1 MADSASETL
10 STPSPASGAPTI
22 STHVLDAQAGQPAAG
37 VHVILYKLGEDERP
51 IRLTQALTD
60 HDGRIRD
67 LLERPM
73 SPGVYR
79 LEFNLAGPRGNGGS
93 VVSGAA
99 GAAAAAAGAPDDRFF
114 RRMTLDLRIDDVTR
128 SYHVPLLLAP
138 FSMTTYRG
146 S

>member
-1 MADSASETL
+1 MASTGPGTPDQL
-10 STPSPASGAPTI
+10 PTPSAAAPTAPTI
-22 STHVLDAQAGQPAAG
+22 STHVLDTQTGLPAVG
-37 VHVILYKLGEDERP
+37 MHVILYKLGEDDRP

-60 HDGRIRD
+60 GDGRVRD

-73 SPGVYR
+73 SAGTYR
-79 LEFNLAGPRGNGGS
+79 LEFNLAGARRPGI
-93 VVSGAA
+93 
-99 GAAAAAAGAPDDRFF
+99 DDRFF
-114 RRMTLDLRIDDVTR
+114 RRLTVDLRVDDVSH

>member
-1 MADSASETL
+1 MASPGPETPP
-10 STPSPASGAPTI
+10 TPPAPSPVAPTI
-22 STHVLDAQAGQPAAG
+22 STHVLDTQTGLPAAG
-37 VHVILYKLGEDERP
+37 MHVILYKLGEDDRP

-60 HDGRIRD
+60 HDGRVRD

-73 SPGVYR
+73 SPGTYR
-79 LEFNLAGPRGNGGS
+79 LEFNL
-93 VVSGAA
+93 SGATRP
-99 GAAAAAAGAPDDRFF
+99 GTGDDRFF
-114 RRMTLDLRIDDVTR
+114 RRMTVDLRVDDVSH

>member
-1 MADSASETL
+1 MASPGPGTPDLPPSASPRT
-10 STPSPASGAPTI
+10 PTI
-22 STHVLDAQAGQPAAG
+22 STHVLDTQTGLPAAG
-37 VHVILYKLGEDERP
+37 MHVILYKLGEDDRP

-60 HDGRIRD
+60 GDGRVHD

-73 SPGVYR
+73 SPGTYR
-79 LEFNLAGPRGNGGS
+79 LEFNLAGATRPGTG
-93 VVSGAA
+93 
-99 GAAAAAAGAPDDRFF
+99 DDRFF
-114 RRMTLDLRIDDVTR
+114 RRLTVDLRVDDVSH

>member
-1 MADSASETL
+1 MADA
-10 STPSPASGAPTI
+10 PAGTPTI
-22 STHVLDAQAGQPAAG
+22 STHVLDVDGGAPAVG
-37 VHVILYKLGEDERP
+37 IHVTLYKLGEDDRP

-60 HDGRIRD
+60 DDGRVRD

-73 SPGVYR
+73 SPGTYR
-79 LEFNLAGPRGNGGS
+79 LEFSLAGRTTPE
-93 VVSGAA
+93 AD
-99 GAAAAAAGAPDDRFF
+99 DDRFF
-114 RRMTLDLRIDDVTR
+114 RRLSIDLAVVDVSR